1 MINKDNLISYQSKI
15 FDYVIFFSY
24 FLYIAIFLGIFSNAP
39 KYLKSLSINPLN
51 NSDFNKF
58 DKKIIYN
65 TAIYLLTTTVLTDFT
80 ISYLNQIQ
88 TYIKT
93 NVPFLHNLLPV
104 KATTPT
110 VDPNAPIDH
119 NAPIDPNA
127 PVFKHIPP
135 PTNSSDSS
143 SAK

>member
-39 KYLKSLSINPLN
+39 KYLKSLSIAIRIYVSLFLIWKFNPWN
-51 NSDFNKF
+51 NSAFTKF
-58 DKKIIYN
+58 DKKLIYN

-80 ISYLNQIQ
+80 ITYLTQIQ
-88 TYIKT
+88 TYIKS

-104 KATTPT
+104 KSTTPT
-110 VDPNAPIDH
+110 VNTSTTDSNDPAKQNAPQT
-119 NAPIDPNA
+119 
-127 PVFKHIPP
+127 
-135 PTNSSDSS
+135 PT
-143 SAK
+143 